1 MRLHVVRSETWL
13 KIIVVAVWGPAMA
26 SIAGQSL
33 LRDAFLNSLDMGLL
47 LLVSFMA
54 GALVSDLGKA
64 ILGYFGAVIVASAT
78 LYLVAVLPSLTGAV
92 DSANGALLQ
101 VLWISILV
109 RAFFPLPFI
118 GILAASLVGAAVG
131 ETYL

>member
-1 MRLHVVRSETWL
+1 MRLQVIRSETWL
-13 KIIVVAVWGPAMA
+13 KVIVVAVWGPAMA

-33 LRDAFLNSLDMGLL
+33 LRDAFLGPLDIGLL

-64 ILGYFGAVIVASAT
+64 ILGYFAAVAVGSAT
-78 LYLVAVLPSLTGAV
+78 LYFVAVSPSLIGAV
-92 DSANGALLQ
+92 GTANGALLQ
-101 VLWISILV
+101 LLWISILV

-118 GILAASLVGAAVG
+118 GFLAASLAGAAVG